1 MASRDLRQELAEV
14 ARKLALERV
23 QVALERAEA
32 EQQAQRQRR
41 QSLARAHDSGLFKAA
56 IGDIVPLAAVNRA
69 TPPAP
74 RVAPRPLQAPPAA
87 PSPGVSAFSAFS
99 TFSDGPEGRSL
110 DGTDQTPVFARSGID
125 RRTLRKLQ
133 RGEIAVGGQL
143 DLHGLTRDGARDAL
157 SQFLRAAAES
167 GWRCVCVVHGKGLG
181 STDQTPILKTLV
193 RRWLVQ
199 AAQVLAYAEAGAA
212 DGGSGAVLVL
222 LKTAAA
228 QTAVHAGGR
237 AAPALA
243 PRRHR

>member
-41 QSLARAHDSGLFKAA
+41 QSQARARDSGLFKAA

-69 TPPAP
+69 PPTPA
-74 RVAPRPLQAPPAA
+74 RVAPRPLQTPLADPA
-87 PSPGVSAFSAFS
+87 PGVSAFS
-99 TFSDGPEGRSL
+99 DGPDGQSL
-110 DGTDQTPVFARSGID
+110 AGADEAPLFARSGID
-125 RRTLRKLQ
+125 QRSLRKLR

-143 DLHGLTRDGARDAL
+143 DLHGLTRDGARAAL
-157 SQFLRAAAES
+157 SQFLRAAADS
-167 GWRCVCVVHGKGLG
+167 GWRCVRVVHGKGLG
-181 STDQTPILKTLV
+181 STDQTPVLKTLV

-199 AAQVLAYAEAGAA
+199 AAQVLAYAQASVA

-222 LKTAAA
+222 LKTAAVPS
-228 QTAVHAGGR
+228 AVHADAR
-237 AAPALA
+237 PAPAA
-243 PRRHR
+243 ASRRHRS